1 MDYFMILSI
10 FMMFKDIYLL
20 YGELS
25 LKNMCAFFFSSFALL
40 YEKFRTCA
48 STMENIL
55 IHVHAQDYEQ
65 DLNCY

>member
-1 MDYFMILSI
+1 M
-10 FMMFKDIYLL
+10 
-20 YGELS
+20 
-25 LKNMCAFFFSSFALL
+25 KNMFALLLFFALL
-40 YEKFRTCA
+40 YEKFRACA